1 MSKANAML
9 DEILNDPAHKPYTA
23 TFPKGEILFREG
35 DEAQDLFVLM
45 SGELEVIKGNI
56 KITEIREPGGFFG
69 ELSFL
74 LGSKR
79 TATIKAS
86 TDVKVMMIPKNDV
99 STFLQRYPKA
109 IEKIT
114 HTLAD
119 RLDETSQIV
128 FGLKEFCDQLPD
140 AVILADRDGKIL
152 TWNAAAENLYGRDW
166 NRLNHQSV
174 EEIYEEPHVYK
185 EFLGE
190 VESRYSARERILKIR
205 HPKRGIRY
213 ISTSTTLL
221 YDGHHNCQGVL
232 SLGRDV
238 TAMVTLE
245 KRYSRTRLW
254 ILLSC
259 LLFVILAASVYFTY
273 PYLSKGVRA
282 MDDSRT
288 QLMTQIARDFRLLQ
302 SLLKE
307 PFFMVNREKTTQ
319 VLMNFF
325 EIQGKGDLP
334 YKGLVLLDKEKKV
347 FDAYAPT
354 GSATASTMV
363 GSSYAGIAFEG
374 KEGSSHTVLVLYRPD
389 KGHPMGRKGI
399 ELAFT
404 MRMEGDMLG
413 WIVFQMDMDFLKKR
427 LDIDEEA
434 LKQFRF
440 EQI

>member
-1 MSKANAML
+1 MSESNAML
-9 DEILNDPAHKPYTA
+9 DEILNDPAHKAYSASFT
-23 TFPKGEILFREG
+23 KGDIIFSEG
-35 DEAQDLFVLM
+35 DEAQDLFVLT
-45 SGELEVIKGNI
+45 SGQLEIIKGNI
-56 KITEIREPGGFFG
+56 KISEIKEPGGFFG
-69 ELSFL
+69 EMSL
-74 LGSKR
+74 LLESKR
-79 TATIKAS
+79 TATIKAM
-86 TDVKVMMIPKNDV
+86 TDVNVMRIPKKEV
-99 STFLQRYPKA
+99 PAFLQRFPKA

-114 HTLAD
+114 RTLAN

-140 AVILADRDGKIL
+140 AVILTDRDGKIL

-166 NRLNHQSV
+166 GRMNHHSV
-174 EEIYEEPHVYK
+174 EEIYEEPRVYK

-190 VESRYSARERILKIR
+190 VESRYSARERILKIK
-205 HPKRGIRY
+205 HPKKGIRF
-213 ISTSTTLL
+213 ISTSTTML

-254 ILLSC
+254 VLLSC
-259 LLFVILAASVYFTY
+259 LLFTILAASAYFTY

-282 MDDSRT
+282 LDDSRT
-288 QLMTQIARDFRLLQ
+288 QLNSQMARDYRLLQ

-307 PFFMVNREKTTQ
+307 PFSMEDREKTSQ
-319 VLMNFF
+319 VLKNFF

-347 FDAYAPT
+347 FDAYDPSLST
-354 GSATASTMV
+354 SASTMV

-389 KGHPMGRKGI
+389 KDHPMGRKGI
-399 ELAFT
+399 ELACPI
-404 MRMEGDMLG
+404 RMEVEMLG
-413 WIVFQMDMDFLKKR
+413 WIVFQMDMDFLNKR
-427 LDIDEEA
+427 MDIDEEA
-434 LKQFRF
+434 MKQFRLEEF
-440 EQI
+440 